1 MFILIEVV
9 EYLQILVEGK
19 VDGEY
24 FGLAV
29 PFCFWFILMDWLRE
43 LSQQFTMVSSL
54 CYQYNTNYLLVLCF
68 QCQGLTGNIQ
78 LNF

>member
-1 MFILIEVV
+1 M
-9 EYLQILVEGK
+9 YLQILVEGK

-24 FGLAV
+24 FCLAV

-43 LSQQFTMVSSL
+43 LSQQFADSSL
-54 CYQYNTNYLLVLCF
+54 CYQTQHWTNYLLVLCF

-78 LNF
+78 FNF